1 MELSTIFMDVYDE
14 VIDHEANLFYDNVR
28 TFIVVFLTVASL
40 LPASYVLLNSRRKNK
55 KAYLYKD
62 DVTVHEF
69 VLLVCMTTVSLCV
82 IMVFMLPLSI
92 LANEV
97 LILSPDRYYVQWIN
111 AGLLH
116 AFFVLVRVAFKGSC
130 FVIPFSFFLLFSHSV
145 NKGNKSLSSR
155 CLYSILYVAVTYIAS
170 FGCLIVFV
178 STILD
183 TFNSSNFTSIHG
195 SLSHFISRAC
205 FSSPNFYYSWP
216 IQFLGDVICCIDSA
230 LLLTQQSISYIGL
243 ALLLICMPSGICGL
257 ILKMIS
263 FSHSAQPHY
272 QMSSTA
278 TYHIDREYRF
288 QLEKCLQYIKTLNK
302 PFHQSAD
309 QLICQIGTHSDI
321 SCQIPSDGTVPP
333 LKLNE
338 AFLKRPSSVLS
349 TIAFVLLMIV
359 FIASAVSTSVNII
372 AMLYSLLI
380 LRGEETADRS
390 SVSDYII
397 LGHES
402 VSKFGFFGAFLQ
414 VSHVFTFVNLPFP
427 IHILV

>member
-1 MELSTIFMDVYDE
+1 MDIYDE
-14 VIDHEANLFYDNVR
+14 IIDHEANLFYDNVR

-55 KAYLYKD
+55 EAYLSKD
-62 DVTVHEF
+62 DVTVHE
-69 VLLVCMTTVSLCV
+69 
-82 IMVFMLPLSI
+82 
-92 LANEV
+92 
-97 LILSPDRYYVQWIN
+97 
-111 AGLLH
+111 
-116 AFFVLVRVAFKGSC
+116 
-130 FVIPFSFFLLFSHSV
+130 
-145 NKGNKSLSSR
+145 
-155 CLYSILYVAVTYIAS
+155 
-170 FGCLIVFV
+170 
-178 STILD
+178 
-183 TFNSSNFTSIHG
+183 
-195 SLSHFISRAC
+195 AC

-216 IQFLGDVICCIDSA
+216 IQFLGDIICCIDSA

-243 ALLLICMPSGICGL
+243 ALLLVCMPSGICGL

-272 QMSSTA
+272 QISSTA
-278 TYHIDREYRF
+278 TYHTDTEYRF

-302 PFHQSAD
+302 PFHQSTD
-309 QLICQIGTHSDI
+309 QLVYQIGAHSDI
-321 SCQIPSDGTVPP
+321 SCQLPPDGTAPP

-338 AFLKRPSSVLS
+338 VLLKRPSSVLS

-390 SVSDYII
+390 SVGDYII

-414 VSHVFTFVNLPFP
+414 KSIRVFTLLTPYNSFLRILFREMNLKPFHYLELSSTMGAYWLAREANQENLISKIP
-427 IHILV
+427 L